1 MDIFKEEKHMNK
13 TKTNLSAPW
22 YIYCEKLKAL
32 FEDDEEIDVLDV
44 VMKRNVEYL
53 YDYCIRVEI
62 YNVDKYEAFKRLV
75 PNIMSFGNVNVAI
88 EPIQITARPKIIESD
103 PIKDFN
109 TLFNGNLSFYE
120 AMAIEDDAGCKHKYV
135 IFEPDAVQYY
145 ADDMTDYCGNQTK
158 LIAEVAKDIFPHL
171 VGEINFCTAE
181 ISDEEEEDEE

>member
-1 MDIFKEEKHMNK
+1 MNK

-22 YIYCEKLKAL
+22 YIYCEKLKAM
-32 FEDDEEIDVLDV
+32 FEDDEEIDVLDIV
-44 VMKRNVEYL
+44 KERNAQYACDYL
-53 YDYCIRVEI
+53 IKVEI
-62 YNVDKYEAFKRLV
+62 YNVDKYEAFCRLV
-75 PNIMSFGNVNVAI
+75 PNLMSFGNVNVAI
-88 EPIQITARPKIIESD
+88 KPLKMTVRPDQLHDTIE
-103 PIKDFN
+103 DFN
-109 TLFNGNLSFYE
+109 TLFDGNLSFYE

-145 ADDMTDYCGNQTK
+145 ADDLTDYCGNQSK